1 MGPDAEGA
9 ALPFCLPLDLTLQV
23 ACMVFTCCLKYR
35 YILEKGNVALVPGDA
50 FGAPACLRLS
60 YAASLDTL
68 QKGLDRIEAALTS
81 AALHRPALANT
92 L

>member
-1 MGPDAEGA
+1 MELNAEGPG
-9 ALPFCLPLDLTLQV
+9 LPSVWRSTQ
-23 ACMVFTCCLKYR
+23 CMSFTCCCNCR

-60 YAASLDTL
+60 YAASLETL

-81 AALHRPALANT
+81 AALHRPAFAT
-92 L
+92 LL